1 MSGVRIV
8 QGSNV
13 SNDQELIMANS
24 ATIDFQD
31 PVTIDTN
38 GFLNRI
44 TSSSTVAGFFE
55 AQTTTVLSNNQTVAL
70 TKGQYDGNLD
80 EVVVEMSTLS
90 AVALTQTNIGDY
102 FNVDVTSNVITINTG
117 TFGTTGQFELIDIDP
132 NRDGT
137 TTLGRARVA
146 LPQKLSFAPHA

>member
-8 QGSNV
+8 QGSDV

-31 PVTIDTN
+31 PVTIAS

-55 AQTTTVLSNNQTVAL
+55 AQTTTVLSNNQTVGL

-80 EVVVEMSTLS
+80 DVVVEMSTLS
-90 AVALTQTNIGDY
+90 AVALTQANIGQY
-102 FNVDVTSNVITINTG
+102 FNVNVTSNVITIDTA
-117 TFGTTGQFELIDIDP
+117 TFGTTGVWELIDVDP

-146 LPQKLSFAPHA
+146 QPQKLAFAAHT